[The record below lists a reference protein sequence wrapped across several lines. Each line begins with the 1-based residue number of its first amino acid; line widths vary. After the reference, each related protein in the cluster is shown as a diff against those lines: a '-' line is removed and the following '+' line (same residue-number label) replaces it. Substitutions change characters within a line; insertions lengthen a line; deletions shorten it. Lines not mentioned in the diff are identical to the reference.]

1 MTRMILRLSI
11 ALLTFIFGVTAAIL
25 FITHDVPT
33 VTPPAFEGL
42 GAPAAP
48 AASAC
53 YPGHAVKTQ
62 VMGKLSYFP
71 PGVFSTNE
79 WHDQFRAAW
88 YSKHLEAM
96 KEASFYFPDN
106 SEEESYRFLWL
117 RSFHHPVAV
126 RIWNSGGEQFIAVKE
141 MNGAGGYEPG
151 NLTLNQARKLAGAE
165 WGEFTR
171 LLEQTC
177 YWELPTEGESLGA
190 DGARWILEGVKGGR
204 YHIVDRWSPENGIYR
219 EACLYALRLSGLR
232 VDSEDIY

>member
-1 MTRMILRLSI
+1 MKRMILRLSI
-11 ALLTFIFGVTAAIL
+11 ALLTFIFGVTAAML
-25 FITHDVPT
+25 FITHDAPMI
-33 VTPPAFEGL
+33 TPPAFEGL
-42 GAPAAP
+42 GVPTAPV
-48 AASAC
+48 ASAC
-53 YPGHAVKTQ
+53 YPGRAVKTQ
-62 VMGKLSYFP
+62 VMGRLSYFP
-71 PGVFSTNE
+71 RGVFSTNE
-79 WHDQFRAAW
+79 WLDQLRAAW
-88 YSKHLEAM
+88 NTKHLEAM

-126 RIWNSGGEQFIAVKE
+126 RIWNSGGEQFITVKE
-141 MNGAGGYEPG
+141 MSGAGGYDPG
-151 NLTLNQARKLAGAE
+151 KLILNQTRKLAEAE

-204 YHIVDRWSPENGIYR
+204 YHIVDRWGPEKGSYR

-232 VDSEDIY
+232 VDSEEIY